1 MENRSKIE
9 VKNITEV
16 FNHPINDQIYT
27 DSSSVEDLKES
38 IRMHGQLTP
47 ITINSNGETISGNR
61 RLKAMIELGL
71 KEVSVIVK
79 DYPTKEDEVMA
90 VIAFN
95 NQRRK
100 TVFEMQNEITFYRQ
114 MLGNRQGQRTD
125 LLSDNAD
132 ALSTRKQISIALG
145 ISEGNVHKLEFICKN
160 APHLIPFI
168 NSGEYSIHGAYQE
181 AGKLVKAST
190 PKSESPDTQKKAENK
205 EALKTAPKSD
215 LTEVETIADDN
226 FIAHQIHTCINCGHQ
241 TIIQK

>member
-1 MENRSKIE
+1 MENTSKIE

-145 ISEGNVHKLEFICKN
+145 ISEGNVQKLEFIGKN
-160 APHLIPFI
+160 AQHLIPFI

-181 AGKLVKAST
+181 ASKLVKAAT
-190 PKSESPDTQKKAENK
+190 PKSKSPETQIKAENK
-205 EALKTAPKSD
+205 ETLKTAPKSD
-215 LTEVETIADDN
+215 LTKEVAITDEN
-226 FIAHQIHTCINCGHQ
+226 FIGHQIHTCINCGHQ